1 MGLRNLAES
10 SVKKA
15 FNAVKD
21 LALDVVLTNSAA
33 TGYDFATAEAVM
45 SATTTRPVKGILIE
59 KKQGRGRASAEG
71 VQTGSSVSLQ
81 MLFKA
86 TDVPEPSIYDT
97 ITTSDNRVWRM
108 VPPYTNDGFLVTV
121 SLAKEV

>member
-1 MGLRNLAES
+1 ML
-10 SVKKA
+10 
-15 FNAVKD
+15 
-21 LALDVVLTNSAA
+21 
-33 TGYDFATAEAVM
+33 
-45 SATTTRPVKGILIE
+45 ATTTRPVKGILIE
-59 KKQGRGRASAEG
+59 KKQGLGKTG
-71 VQTGSSVSLQ
+71 TQTGSSVSLQ